1 MIVRTVAVAATND
14 IICCALE
21 YMLRGSSVTNDIY
34 FVDQGVN
41 DVTISMDTVVLT
53 DDALYNGILPSFE
66 TVFAG
71 RTYQRW
77 VVKMYYLKGIIALDN
92 C

>member
-1 MIVRTVAVAATND
+1 MTVRSVAVAATND

-21 YMLRGSSVTNDIY
+21 YMLRGSSVASDIQ
-34 FVDQGVN
+34 FVDQGAN
-41 DVTISMDTVVLT
+41 ESLTISMDSVVLT

-71 RTYQRW
+71 RMYQRW
-77 VVKMYYLKGIIALDN
+77 DIKFEKFKIIF
-92 C
+92 